1 MCFSP
6 ASDEAGV
13 KDVSG
18 LIMLCVA
25 RAVTSFLCAYT
36 EMCSVTVADSLC
48 GQADGLKAVNNNNNN
63 NLYRPLPNIQWSSLP
78 YNTGLGCYF
87 VVTKATSGD
96 SMVQYGH

>member
-25 RAVTSFLCAYT
+25 RAVTSRLCAYT
-36 EMCSVTVADSLC
+36 QMCNVTVADSLC
-48 GQADGLKAVNNNNNN
+48 GQADGLKAVNNKNN
-63 NLYRPLPNIQWSSLP
+63 NLYRQLPNIQWSSVP

-87 VVTKATSGD
+87 VAPKATVWY
-96 SMVQYGH
+96 SMVINNN